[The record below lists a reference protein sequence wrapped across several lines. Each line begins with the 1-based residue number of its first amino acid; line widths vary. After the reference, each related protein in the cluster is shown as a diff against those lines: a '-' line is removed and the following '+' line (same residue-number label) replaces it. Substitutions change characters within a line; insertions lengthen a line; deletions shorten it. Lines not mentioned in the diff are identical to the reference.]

1 VLFTSGATG
10 PPKGVVYRH
19 RQLRAQ
25 LELVRFVCGVRPGD
39 RLVAA
44 FAPFA
49 LYGPAL
55 GIGTAVP
62 AMDVTKP
69 GTLTATALAAAAAA
83 IEATLIF
90 ASPAALRNVAATA
103 DELSDEQR
111 AALGRVRL
119 VLSAGAP
126 VPLPLLRAVQE
137 LLPAAELHTPYG
149 MTEVMPVTDISLGGI
164 EEAGPG
170 NGVCVGRPLPGVQ
183 VQISPLDTLGR
194 ATGELTD
201 ATELVG
207 EICVAAAHV
216 KDRYDRLWVTEAA
229 SARNP
234 GWHRTGDVGH
244 LDQEGRLWVEGR
256 LVHVV
261 TTADGPLTP
270 VGVEQRIEALAEIT
284 AAALVGVG
292 PAGTQQ
298 PIAIVTTQSTTA
310 DGQSPV
316 ASLVTPG
323 RANHPA
329 TSSGVLADQRLTGAV
344 RAAAGIPL
352 AAVLVVDS
360 LPVDIRHA
368 SKVDRTRL
376 SSWAERILAGGR
388 AGRP

>member
-1 VLFTSGATG
+1 
-10 PPKGVVYRH
+10 
-19 RQLRAQ
+19 
-25 LELVRFVCGVRPGD
+25 
-39 RLVAA
+39 
-44 FAPFA
+44 
-49 LYGPAL
+49 
-55 GIGTAVP
+55 
-62 AMDVTKP
+62 
-69 GTLTATALAAAAAA
+69 
-83 IEATLIF
+83 
-90 ASPAALRNVAATA
+90 
-103 DELSDEQR
+103 
-111 AALGRVRL
+111 
-119 VLSAGAP
+119 
-126 VPLPLLRAVQE
+126 
-137 LLPAAELHTPYG
+137 
-149 MTEVMPVTDISLGGI
+149 
-164 EEAGPG
+164 
-170 NGVCVGRPLPGVQ
+170 
-183 VQISPLDTLGR
+183 
-194 ATGELTD
+194 
-201 ATELVG
+201 LVG

-244 LDQEGRLWVEGR
+244 LDQEERLWVEGR

-261 TTADGPLTP
+261 TTPDGPLTP

-298 PIAIVTTQSTTA
+298 PIAIVTTHSTTA
-310 DGQSPV
+310 DGQSPL
-316 ASLVTPG
+316 AGLVTAG

-352 AAVLVVDS
+352 AAVLVVDA

-376 SSWAERILAGGR
+376 ANWAERLLAGGR